1 MFVFGSSVRTVF
13 GKNLAEAR
21 FSNLASV
28 WDLEDHSDLVL
39 ASSSG
44 VVLAE
49 AYTSVLGQLC
59 L

>member
-13 GKNLAEAR
+13 GKKLAEAR

-28 WDLEDHSDLVL
+28 WDLETDSDLVL

-49 AYTSVLGQLC
+49 AYTSVSGQLC